1 MKKIIYSLLSILL
14 CGLQSCVDLDM
25 APYNQVASGNMWS
38 NAALT
43 NQGVAGVYAKM
54 RGWGVYSTS
63 YSYNVVPFECL
74 GMTGEAYRSIPYTS
88 GTAGATTDSS
98 LLCGKT
104 YMKEFTVPMMLLPTF
119 RK

>member
-43 NQGVAGVYAKM
+43 NQGVAGVMQKCVD
-54 RGWGVYSTS
+54 GV
-63 YSYNVVPFECL
+63 F
-74 GMTGEAYRSIPYTS
+74 IP
-88 GTAGATTDSS
+88 
-98 LLCGKT
+98 LLIVI
-104 YMKEFTVPMMLLPTF
+104 MWFLLNAWA
-119 RK
+119 

>member
-43 NQGVAGVYAKM
+43 NQGVAGVYAKCVD
-54 RGWGVYSTS
+54 GV
-63 YSYNVVPFECL
+63 F
-74 GMTGEAYRSIPYTS
+74 IP
-88 GTAGATTDSS
+88 
-98 LLCGKT
+98 LLIVI
-104 YMKEFTVPMMLLPTF
+104 MWFLLNAWA
-119 RK
+119 

>member
-63 YSYNVVPFECL
+63 YSYNVVPFDINNWEHLEVLKEQEC
-74 GMTGEAYRSIPYTS
+74 
-88 GTAGATTDSS
+88 
-98 LLCGKT
+98 
-104 YMKEFTVPMMLLPTF
+104 EFWQA
-119 RK
+119 

>member
-54 RGWGVYSTS
+54 RGWGV
-63 YSYNVVPFECL
+63 
-74 GMTGEAYRSIPYTS
+74 IP
-88 GTAGATTDSS
+88 
-98 LLCGKT
+98 LLIVI
-104 YMKEFTVPMMLLPTF
+104 MWFLLNAWA
-119 RK
+119 

>member
-88 GTAGATTDSS
+88 GTAGADNGFFSTMWKN
-98 LLCGKT
+98 LA
-104 YMKEFTVPMMLLPTF
+104 EFNLQMQQNSD
-119 RK
+119 

>member
-43 NQGVAGVYAKM
+43 NQGVAGVHPRIFA
-54 RGWGVYSTS
+54 
-63 YSYNVVPFECL
+63 
-74 GMTGEAYRSIPYTS
+74 
-88 GTAGATTDSS
+88 
-98 LLCGKT
+98 
-104 YMKEFTVPMMLLPTF
+104 
-119 RK
+119 

>member
-1 MKKIIYSLLSILL
+1 MRLYISFALHLYYILITYKQDMNMKKIIYSLLSILL

-54 RGWGVYSTS
+54 RGWGDYYTS
-63 YSYNVVPFECL
+63 YIYNVVPFE
-74 GMTGEAYRSIPYTS
+74 
-88 GTAGATTDSS
+88 
-98 LLCGKT
+98 
-104 YMKEFTVPMMLLPTF
+104 
-119 RK
+119 

>member
-43 NQGVAGVYAKM
+43 NQ
-54 RGWGVYSTS
+54 
-63 YSYNVVPFECL
+63 
-74 GMTGEAYRSIPYTS
+74 
-88 GTAGATTDSS
+88 
-98 LLCGKT
+98 
-104 YMKEFTVPMMLLPTF
+104 
-119 RK
+119 

>member
-74 GMTGEAYRSIPYTS
+74 GHDGRSVSFY
-88 GTAGATTDSS
+88 S
-98 LLCGKT
+98 LYEWYGGCRQRI
-104 YMKEFTVPMMLLPTF
+104 LLYDVE
-119 RK
+119 KLI